1 MSGSQVDASQLTA
14 LAGDFLSAGEATEAV
29 KVSVRNALDAA
40 KERAR
45 KDYAAFPDKG
55 IAKVGRE
62 FSYDTKGSGAVVE
75 AQFGPA
81 KPRGAL
87 ANIAIWGTSRGG
99 GGLPHPADYMDDS
112 VVSEIGDTMNEI
124 VRKLS

>member
-1 MSGSQVDASQLTA
+1 MSGQVDASQLTA
-14 LAGDFLSAGEATEAV
+14 LAADFMSAGEATEAV
-29 KVSVRNALDAA
+29 KVSVRNALDTA

-55 IAKVGRE
+55 IAKVGQE
-62 FSYDTKGSGAVVE
+62 FSYETKGNGAVVE
-75 AQFGPA
+75 AQFGPT

-99 GGLPHPADYMDDS
+99 GGLPHPADYMDDK
-112 VVSEIGDTMNEI
+112 VTDEIASTLDEI
-124 VRKLS
+124 LDKLS

>member
-1 MSGSQVDASQLTA
+1 MSGQVDASQLTA
-14 LAGDFLSAGEATEAV
+14 LAADFMSAGEATEAV
-29 KVSVRNALDAA
+29 KVSVRNALDTA

-45 KDYAAFPDKG
+45 KDYAAFPDEG

-62 FSYDTKGSGAVVE
+62 FSYETKGSKAVVE
-75 AQFGPA
+75 AQFGPT

>member
-1 MSGSQVDASQLTA
+1 MSGQVDTSQLAA
-14 LAGDFLSAGEATEAV
+14 LAADFMSAGEVTEAV

-55 IAKVGRE
+55 IAKVGQE
-62 FSYDTKGSGAVVE
+62 FSYETKSSGAVVE
-75 AQFGPA
+75 AQFGPT

-87 ANIAIWGTSRGG
+87 ANIAVWGTSRGG
-99 GGLPHPADYMDDS
+99 GGMPHPADYMDDG
-112 VVSEIGDTMNEI
+112 VANEIGDTMNEI